1 MASCFKWYMAKSG
14 SFSVGG
20 RIHAFYRTWMTE
32 EKKEERKSHS
42 TAWYLPLFQTLL
54 AAMNTSQPLD
64 FEQARRHL
72 NALIIVFSL
81 IWIRTRFLLRR
92 KLINRCIPFEKLNS
106 SPFICSHVSILLTSG
121 ILNRDALKYHV
132 TST

>member
-1 MASCFKWYMAKSG
+1 MASCFKWYMAQSG

-54 AAMNTSQPLD
+54 AAMNQSQPLD

-81 IWIRTRFLLRR
+81 IWIRTIVFFWGGSWSIDAFLLR
-92 KLINRCIPFEKLNS
+92 N
-106 SPFICSHVSILLTSG
+106 
-121 ILNRDALKYHV
+121 
-132 TST
+132 